1 MKITIVLDTED
12 REGLTN
18 ARKIA
23 DLLYKKYVD
32 DQTQYG
38 QQATF
43 GKIALIK
50 FVREYSYQCE
60 RILADSEIDLAAA
73 QFKLSSLRA
82 VKEFVDQRWDDLA
95 KYY

>member
-1 MKITIVLDTED
+1 LKITIVLDTED

-32 DQTQYG
+32 DQG
-38 QQATF
+38 IDLRKATF

-50 FVREYSYQCE
+50 FIREHSYDCE
-60 RILADSEIDLAAA
+60 RIIADSQLDLPAD
-73 QFKLSSLRA
+73 QFKLSGLRA
-82 VKEFVDQRWDDLA
+82 VKNFVDQHWDDLD
-95 KYY
+95 KTS

>member
-12 REGLTN
+12 REGLIN

-32 DQTQYG
+32 DQTQY

-50 FVREYSYQCE
+50 FVREHSYQCE
-60 RILADSEIDLAAA
+60 KILADSEIDLADA

>member
-32 DQTQYG
+32 DRTQY

-50 FVREYSYQCE
+50 FVREHSYDCE
-60 RILADSEIDLAAA
+60 RIIADSQPDLPVD
-73 QFKLSSLRA
+73 QFKLSGLRA
-82 VKEFVDQRWDDLA
+82 VKQFVDQHWDDLD
-95 KYY
+95 KTS

>member
-18 ARKIA
+18 ARTIA

-32 DQTQYG
+32 DQTHAY

-50 FVREYSYQCE
+50 FVREHSYDCE
-60 RILADSEIDLAAA
+60 RIIADSQPDLPAD
-73 QFKLSSLRA
+73 QFKLSGLSA
-82 VKEFVDQRWDDLA
+82 VKNFVDQRWDDLA

>member
-32 DQTQYG
+32 DQVSFAK
-38 QQATF
+38 ATF

-50 FVREYSYQCE
+50 FVREHSYDCE
-60 RILADSEIDLAAA
+60 RIIADSQPDLPAD
-73 QFKLSSLRA
+73 QFKLSGLRA
-82 VKEFVDQRWDDLA
+82 VKNFVDQRWDDLD
-95 KYY
+95 KTS

>member
-12 REGLTN
+12 REGLIN

-23 DLLYKKYVD
+23 NLLYKKYVD
-32 DQTQYG
+32 DQTQY

-50 FVREYSYQCE
+50 FVREHSYQCE
-60 RILADSEIDLAAA
+60 KILADSEIDLAAA